1 MASAAYITQ
10 VRRLLHDATG
20 NYWSDTDLLAYINE
34 ARNRIALESASIRS
48 LVSFNLC
55 QGVESY
61 PFSGGIASVVVT
73 SSDSNFTAAPTVTF
87 TGGGGSGATASA
99 NINSTGSVATVVLW
113 AVGTGY
119 TAVPT
124 VTLSGG
130 GGTASATASIL
141 QALDILNVTVNWGNS
156 YITLGYTYFSEF
168 QAKARYWRNQ
178 SGQPAL
184 WSKGPPKNST
194 GGSDYIY
201 IFMIPQT
208 TFTAEAD
215 CIVLPDQ
222 LVDDTTVEQLIYPYT
237 DLVQY
242 YAAHL
247 AKFKQQQFSEAE
259 AFLRMY
265 ENMLKQ
271 YTASRY
277 QRRVPNPYA
286 P

>member
-10 VRRLLHDATG
+10 VRRLLHDASG

-48 LVSFNLC
+48 LVSFDLVAGLEC
-55 QGVESY
+55 Y
-61 PFSGGIASVVVT
+61 PFSGGVAHVTVVSTDT
-73 SSDSNFTAAPTVTF
+73 SFTAAPTVAF
-87 TGGGGSGATASA
+87 SGGGGSGASASA
-99 NINSTGSVATVVLW
+99 GISSAGAVTTVSLT
-113 AVGTGY
+113 AVGSGY
-119 TAVPT
+119 TDAPT

-201 IFMIPQT
+201 IFQIPQSNYQS
-208 TFTAEAD
+208 EAD
-215 CIVLPDQ
+215 CIVLPNA
-222 LVDDTTVEQLIYPYT
+222 LVDDTTPEQLIYPFT

-259 AFLRMY
+259 SFLRMY
-265 ENMLKQ
+265 ENLLKQ
-271 YTASRY
+271 YTASKY